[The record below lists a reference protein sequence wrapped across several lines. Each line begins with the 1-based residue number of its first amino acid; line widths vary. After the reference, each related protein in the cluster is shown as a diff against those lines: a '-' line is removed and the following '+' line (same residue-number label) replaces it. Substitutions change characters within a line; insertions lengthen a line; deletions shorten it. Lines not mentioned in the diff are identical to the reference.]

1 MAEPTLDQLK
11 RARAT
16 MAELIQAHGEKYWPL
31 FQRLDEA
38 CRDRESRAKR
48 LADAMALP
56 DIFVTPSGQKAGD
69 QVIGKR

>member
-1 MAEPTLDQLK
+1 MAEPSAAQLW

-16 MAELIQAHGEKYWPL
+16 MAELVRAHGDKYWPL

-56 DIFVTPSGQKAGD
+56 DIFVPPSGHKAGN
-69 QVIGKR
+69 QIVGER

>member
-1 MAEPTLDQLK
+1 MTEPSLAQLK

-16 MAELIQAHGEKYWPL
+16 MAKLVQAHGDKYWPL

-56 DIFVTPSGQKAGD
+56 GTFVPPSGHKAGD
-69 QVIGKR
+69 QIVRER